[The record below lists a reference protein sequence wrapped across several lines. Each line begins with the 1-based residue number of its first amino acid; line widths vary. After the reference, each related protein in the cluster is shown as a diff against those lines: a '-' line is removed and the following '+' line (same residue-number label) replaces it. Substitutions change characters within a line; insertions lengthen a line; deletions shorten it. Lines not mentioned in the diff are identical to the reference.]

1 MELSIALL
9 SQKGGV
15 GQTTLAV
22 NLSYAL
28 AQRGWRV
35 LLVDADPQGG
45 VGFSLT
51 EKSRHASGFF
61 DLLFHPERRNQEILA
76 QYLLPTKL
84 PQLSLLTRGSRES
97 MDRLAVEPAA
107 EWNPIPAL
115 RELDVLL
122 SGAGF
127 DLVIY
132 DTPTGLSGYSLG
144 LCHLV
149 NAVLIPQIV
158 HPLSLRSLP
167 QVMRMIAAA
176 KKVADG
182 DGPEVAGV
190 VLCRVEVDDPG
201 TWEDQRQ
208 FREVLPY
215 EMILETVIPEHRD
228 CREAGRAGV
237 PVAMLRERLSPA
249 ALIFAQLAA
258 ELESRLA
265 LGGNL
270 GKRDEMEKRYAR
282 LVD

>member
-1 MELSIALL
+1 MELSIALV

-51 EKSRHASGFF
+51 GKSRNASGYF
-61 DLLFHPERRNQEILA
+61 DLIFHPELRNQETLR
-76 QYLLPTKL
+76 QYILPTKL
-84 PQLSLLTRGSRES
+84 PQLSLLTRGSREA

-107 EWNPIPAL
+107 EWNPLPAL
-115 RELDVLL
+115 RELEVLL
-122 SGAGF
+122 GGAGF

-132 DTPTGLSGYSLG
+132 DTPTGLSGYTLG
-144 LCHLV
+144 LCYVV
-149 NAVLIPQIV
+149 NAVLIPQQV

-176 KKVADG
+176 KRADEG
-182 DGPEVAGV
+182 GGPEVAGI

-201 TWEDQRQ
+201 TWDDQRE
-208 FREVLPY
+208 FREVLPV

-258 ELESRLA
+258 ELETRLA
-265 LGGNL
+265 LGGSVSD
-270 GKRDEMEKRYAR
+270 GSEVEKRYAR